1 MEQKLW
7 WDILLLL
14 GIYTMC
20 VCGHFLATHLYT
32 SFCTPWTW
40 TGFFFSPL
48 RSLSPECRALRWI
61 IMEGSGH
68 MESVSYGVAGWC
80 IARFFSYTKHRQGA
94 SSEPAPTTIPTTIPL
109 EVSPK
114 TE

>member
-1 MEQKLW
+1 MEKIGQTLC
-7 WDILLLL
+7 WDVLLLL
-14 GIYTMC
+14 GIYVVC
-20 VCGHFLATHLYT
+20 VLGHFLATHLYT

-48 RSLSPECRALRWI
+48 RSLSPECRALRWV

-68 MESVSYGVAGWC
+68 MESVSYGLAGWC
-80 IARFFSYTKHRQGA
+80 IARFFSYTKR
-94 SSEPAPTTIPTTIPL
+94 SSGPVPTTIPTTIPL